1 MAERMGCIYIIT
13 NDINDK
19 VYVGQTLRDLQVR
32 YSEHC
37 YDTRSTSS
45 IHQAIQK
52 YGVSHF
58 NIAVLEYVPFSKLD
72 EREQYWIAHYNSY
85 KNGYNATPGGDGGRT
100 HYLPENEQEKILK
113 LWQAG
118 NTFSEIKQISG
129 LPIYSE
135 ASVILSQDIAD
146 LK

>member
-72 EREQYWIAHYNSY
+72 EREQQGFS
-85 KNGYNATPGGDGGRT
+85 NGFSNGSQQQ
-100 HYLPENEQEKILK
+100 LLSLIQKKIQKGKSL
-113 LWQAG
+113 
-118 NTFSEIKQISG
+118 
-129 LPIYSE
+129 
-135 ASVILSQDIAD
+135 SVIAD
-146 LK
+146 ELEETVDTIRPLYERVQAELVTQK